1 MGCMCTSVRT
11 TCGSFADALEEAEA
25 AHPVLSVKVQTGIL
39 RSEARVQNISSPSRP
54 LLRAQVLVVV
64 VTAAAAVVVIS
75 TVPSPSS
82 RPSSVIKF

>member
-1 MGCMCTSVRT
+1 MCTSART
-11 TCGSFADALEEAEA
+11 TCGSFADVLGEAEA

-64 VTAAAAVVVIS
+64 TAAAAVVVIS

-82 RPSSVIKF
+82 RPSSVTKF